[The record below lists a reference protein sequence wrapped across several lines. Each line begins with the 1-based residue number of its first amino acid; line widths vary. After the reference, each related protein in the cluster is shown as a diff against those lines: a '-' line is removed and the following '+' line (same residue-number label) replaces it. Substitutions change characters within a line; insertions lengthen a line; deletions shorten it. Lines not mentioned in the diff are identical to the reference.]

1 VITKDSKL
9 KDLLKI
15 LVKTGACEPGISIFD
30 RMINRSAATTVDEA
44 LKKFGSGEVGFED
57 RWAKI
62 LIQKAG
68 KELDP
73 SIRKRIMTR
82 IKPEHAKSL
91 LEEDFFTD
99 EEREMLTIKSKKPV
113 KAE

>member
-1 VITKDSKL
+1 MITKDSRV

-15 LVKTGACEPGISIFD
+15 LVKTGACEPGITLFN

-44 LKKFGSGEVGFED
+44 LKKFGSGEVGFEE
-57 RWAKI
+57 RWAKV
-62 LIQKAG
+62 LLKAAG

-82 IKPEHAKSL
+82 IKPEHALSI
-91 LEEDFFTD
+91 LEDEKCDFLTD
-99 EEREMLTIKSKKPV
+99 EEKGILRSKC
-113 KAE
+113 

>member
-1 VITKDSKL
+1 MITKDSRL
-9 KDLLKI
+9 TDLLKI

-44 LKKFGSGEVGFED
+44 LKKFGSGEVGFEE
-57 RWAKI
+57 RWAKV
-62 LIQKAG
+62 LLKAAG

-82 IKPEHAKSL
+82 IKPEHALSL

-99 EEREMLTIKSKKPV
+99 EEKGILRSKC
-113 KAE
+113 